1 MDKTPYELWKN
12 KKPNISYFKVSGSKC
27 FILNT
32 KNNLGKF
39 DAKSNVG
46 IFLGYSSS
54 SKAYRVFNK
63 KTMVV
68 EESVHVVFDESNES
82 LERRESV
89 NDDVGLDFSMGR
101 LQIDDKVHQQ
111 EEEIDSKK
119 EESPLPILHLL
130 NLSKE
135 NLVKNFQ
142 KNGNLSQ
149 IIHKI
154 KL

>member
-1 MDKTPYELWKN
+1 MNFGKTRNLTLA
-12 KKPNISYFKVSGSKC
+12 ISKFFGSKC

-32 KNNLGKF
+32 KDNLGKF

-46 IFLGYSSS
+46 IFLGYSSY

-63 KTMVV
+63 KTMVI

-82 LERRESV
+82 LKRRESV

-111 EEEIDSKK
+111 KEAIDSKK
-119 EESPLPILHLL
+119 EESPFAHHPPP
-130 NLSKE
+130 
-135 NLVKNFQ
+135 
-142 KNGNLSQ
+142 
-149 IIHKI
+149 
-154 KL
+154 

>member
-12 KKPNISYFKVSGSKC
+12 KKPNISYFKVFGSKC

-32 KNNLGKF
+32 KDNLGKF

-46 IFLGYSSS
+46 IFLSYSSS

-68 EESVHVVFDESNES
+68 EESVHVGFDESNES

-119 EESPLPILHLL
+119 EVPILYLL
-130 NLSKE
+130 NLIKE

>member
-1 MDKTPYELWKN
+1 
-12 KKPNISYFKVSGSKC
+12 
-27 FILNT
+27 
-32 KNNLGKF
+32 
-39 DAKSNVG
+39 
-46 IFLGYSSS
+46 
-54 SKAYRVFNK
+54 
-63 KTMVV
+63 MVV
-68 EESVHVVFDESNES
+68 EEFVHVVFDESNES

-119 EESPLPILHLL
+119 EESPFHLL
-130 NLSKE
+130 NLSKD
-135 NLVKNFQ
+135 NVVKNFQ
-142 KNGNLSQ
+142 KNGNFSQ

>member
-1 MDKTPYELWKN
+1 MEN
-12 KKPNISYFKVSGSKC
+12 KKPNISYFKVFGSKC

-32 KNNLGKF
+32 KDNLGKF

-46 IFLGYSSS
+46 IFFGYSSS

-89 NDDVGLDFSMGR
+89 NDDVGLDFSMEDCKLMIKFINEEGR
-101 LQIDDKVHQQ
+101 LIQRRKNH
-111 EEEIDSKK
+111 
-119 EESPLPILHLL
+119 LFPILHLL

-142 KNGNLSQ
+142 RME
-149 IIHKI
+149 ICHKSSTRSNYR
-154 KL
+154 

>member
-1 MDKTPYELWKN
+1 MWAIPTGASWLLKKKNQVKSPSPESRTPN
-12 KKPNISYFKVSGSKC
+12 SVRIRQSGRTG
-27 FILNT
+27 NRGVT
-32 KNNLGKF
+32 
-39 DAKSNVG
+39 
-46 IFLGYSSS
+46 

-89 NDDVGLDFSMGR
+89 NVDVGLDFSMGR

-119 EESPLPILHLL
+119 EESPFAHPPPPQL
-130 NLSKE
+130 E
-135 NLVKNFQ
+135 
-142 KNGNLSQ
+142 
-149 IIHKI
+149 
-154 KL
+154 